1 MSRRKSKRQPVE
13 KHIYSSQEIVY
24 SSGWRTEDF
33 RLAEK
38 QRQFERDARKVQDSR
53 VLGELYEIIE
63 SENIVS
69 LAHFIRLIYS
79 RYPDL
84 AVVLRANHAQI
95 RDFISSRRYDISCGF
110 TDMPYGKV
118 CEMLK
123 AAQLECVQLD
133 SKVGELWQVIDQ
145 DKRTLKSNELELAK
159 LRQSLEESQ
168 SFTKYLVERNHELL
182 ELLDFEE
189 IPIS

>member
-1 MSRRKSKRQPVE
+1 MSRRRKAKFGT

-24 SSGWRTEDF
+24 SSGWITEDY
-33 RLAEK
+33 RLAER
-38 QRQFERDARKVQDSR
+38 QRQIERDARKEQDSKT
-53 VLGELYEIIE
+53 LGEIFGIIE

-69 LAHFIRLIYS
+69 LAHFVRLLYS
-79 RYPDL
+79 RYPQL
-84 AVVLRANHAQI
+84 AIVYRANHAQI

-123 AAQLECVQLD
+123 SAQLQCVELD
-133 SKVGELWQVIDQ
+133 TKVGELWQVIDK

-168 SFTKYLVERNHELL
+168 SFTDGLTEIVSCFHFHYSFRLL
-182 ELLDFEE
+182 L
-189 IPIS
+189 